1 MLQAPVLL
9 ATVLPAPVLSAQG
22 LSPPLFYQQVPA
34 SSVFL
39 LRVEFESS
47 SSKKSEYRVEY
58 RVAIAVVGSVFL
70 DVIII
75 SDITVI
81 LSRLDWTLKKFKLVP

>member
-1 MLQAPVLL
+1 MKTDIARAFWTLGVVCSTPVKSMKMNEKKTTNKQA
-9 ATVLPAPVLSAQG
+9 
-22 LSPPLFYQQVPA
+22 PA

-81 LSRLDWTLKKFKLVP
+81 LSRLD

>member
-1 MLQAPVLL
+1 MYFPQIYLTQEQA
-9 ATVLPAPVLSAQG
+9 
-22 LSPPLFYQQVPA
+22 PA

-39 LRVEFESS
+39 LPVEFESS

-58 RVAIAVVGSVFL
+58 RVAIAVVDSVIL

-81 LSRLDWTLKKFKLVP
+81 LSRLDWILK

>member
-1 MLQAPVLL
+1 MGPEQA
-9 ATVLPAPVLSAQG
+9 
-22 LSPPLFYQQVPA
+22 PA

-47 SSKKSEYRVEY
+47 SSKKSEYRV
-58 RVAIAVVGSVFL
+58 AIAVVDSVIL
-70 DVIII
+70 NVIII

-81 LSRLDWTLKKFKLVP
+81 LSRLDWILK

>member
-1 MLQAPVLL
+1 M
-9 ATVLPAPVLSAQG
+9 
-22 LSPPLFYQQVPA
+22 
-34 SSVFL
+34 VFKNVL

-58 RVAIAVVGSVFL
+58 RVAIAVVESIIL

-81 LSRLDWTLKKFKLVP
+81 VSRLDRILKQFKVCPGIAFSH

>member
-1 MLQAPVLL
+1 MVLHAFTWYYMVACYYMQA
-9 ATVLPAPVLSAQG
+9 
-22 LSPPLFYQQVPA
+22 PA
-34 SSVFL
+34 SSGFL

-58 RVAIAVVGSVFL
+58 RVAIAVVDSVIL

-81 LSRLDWTLKKFKLVP
+81 LSRLDWILK